1 MLKTVTKKMY
11 NNPRA
16 FFSSAFSKVKYC
28 KDIYSLPVVDSG
40 ISNDCIPYIALKDG
54 FIFYG
59 YLPTALQKSMGYLF
73 FKKINPSC
81 INVAYDISFRYFGP
95 YSRNKHTNIK
105 NGDVVLEIGAYIGY
119 YAMLAS
125 KLVGESGKVIAVEAI
140 PENYD
145 LLKKNININNLKNII
160 VHNSAAWEA
169 TCTLNFYRHKH
180 QRASAIQNIVED
192 KEQISVTA
200 DKIDNILDSI
210 GISKIDFVRIQVN
223 GAEIE
228 VLKGM
233 SKTLE
238 NYPKLLIAAI
248 YDRESLKSSCKIA
261 SLLNSLGYKTE
272 VMQGNVFAYK
282 NNDD

>member
-1 MLKTVTKKMY
+1 
-11 NNPRA
+11 
-16 FFSSAFSKVKYC
+16 
-28 KDIYSLPVVDSG
+28 
-40 ISNDCIPYIALKDG
+40 
-54 FIFYG
+54 
-59 YLPTALQKSMGYLF
+59 
-73 FKKINPSC
+73 
-81 INVAYDISFRYFGP
+81 
-95 YSRNKHTNIK
+95 
-105 NGDVVLEIGAYIGY
+105 
-119 YAMLAS
+119 
-125 KLVGESGKVIAVEAI
+125 
-140 PENYD
+140 
-145 LLKKNININNLKNII
+145 
-160 VHNSAAWEA
+160 
-169 TCTLNFYRHKH
+169 
-180 QRASAIQNIVED
+180 
-192 KEQISVTA
+192 VTA